1 MALEVLLPPWRRERL
16 RVLGTT
22 KPSSSVPASPAEA
35 ADAGAEDDIEDA
47 RDRDLVRGVPGGVG
61 DGKVAGVSPAVKGQ
75 KAAEEEDSGG
85 E

>member
-1 MALEVLLPPWRRERL
+1 LALEVLLPPWRRDRL

-61 DGKVAGVSPAVKGQ
+61 DGRVAGVSPAVKGQ
-75 KAAEEEDSGG
+75 KAADDEDSGG

>member
-1 MALEVLLPPWRRERL
+1 LALEVLLPPWRRERL